1 MKRGRREA
9 YKGDYMQARRDSE
22 MSRRQRGR
30 EEPSR
35 RDGDMR
41 RGRRV
46 AYKGD

>member
-9 YKGDYMQARRDSE
+9 YKGDYMQVRRDSE
-22 MSRRQRGR
+22 MRRRQRGR

-35 RDGDMR
+35 RHGKMR
-41 RGRRV
+41 KGWRV